1 MGRTR
6 RIIIEAVSSSMG
18 SVVHRIMVGVHGL
31 FDPATAIVVHE
42 GSTIVLVLG
51 RPSLFGVADEAV
63 PIDRKESP

>member
-1 MGRTR
+1 
-6 RIIIEAVSSSMG
+6 MG
-18 SVVHRIMVGVHGL
+18 SVIHSIMVGVHGL